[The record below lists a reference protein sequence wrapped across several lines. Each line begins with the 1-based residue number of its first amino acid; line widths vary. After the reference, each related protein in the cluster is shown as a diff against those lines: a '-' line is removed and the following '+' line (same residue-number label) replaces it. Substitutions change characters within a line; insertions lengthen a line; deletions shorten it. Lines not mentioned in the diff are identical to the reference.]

1 MAVQEFFSGFDA
13 EPEEVSR
20 SAHKREAQ
28 AVRKLAEDLSKL
40 GDQAFNALTFPDVS
54 IKEALIN
61 ARTLRRNSDEKRR
74 QLQYTAK
81 LMRGYD
87 LTDLKHQLSL
97 QGAPA
102 AVDPNAMR
110 LENLRAYLLSGGNA
124 ALNELCALIYSI
136 DRNKLRTLI
145 KKAKIEEEKA
155 LPNKP
160 ALKEIYQYLK
170 QVFAQSGT
178 PIPEK
183 FNVKQTTA
191 TAAVPAATA
200 AVSAASALN
209 ADEGDADDFDG
220 MAELDDFEGGE
231 LEE

>member
-1 MAVQEFFSGFDA
+1 MAVQEFFSGFDS
-13 EPEEVSR
+13 EPEEISR

-28 AVRKLAEDLSKL
+28 AVRKLAEELAKL
-40 GDQAFNALTFPDVS
+40 GDQAFNALTFPDES
-54 IKEALIN
+54 IKEALVN
-61 ARTLRRNSDEKRR
+61 ARALRRNSDEKRR

-81 LMRGYD
+81 LMRCYD
-87 LTDLKHQLSL
+87 LADLKRQLSL

-124 ALNELCALIYSI
+124 ALNEICALIYSI

-145 KKAKIEEEKA
+145 KKAKVEEEKA

-170 QVFAQSGT
+170 QIFAQSGT
-178 PIPEK
+178 PIPDK
-183 FNVKQTTA
+183 FNVKQT
-191 TAAVPAATA
+191 AARAAAPAAAATPVTAA
-200 AVSAASALN
+200 AVSA
-209 ADEGDADDFDG
+209 DETADDDEF
-220 MAELDDFEGGE
+220 EEIDDFGE
-231 LEE
+231 